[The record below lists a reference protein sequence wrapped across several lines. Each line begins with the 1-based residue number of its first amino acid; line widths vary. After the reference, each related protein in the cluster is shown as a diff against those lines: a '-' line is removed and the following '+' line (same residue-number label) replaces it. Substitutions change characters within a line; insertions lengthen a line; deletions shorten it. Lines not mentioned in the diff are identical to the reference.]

1 MTNNR
6 STFHRD
12 RDISPQCVV
21 YIYVTGNVK
30 RFGIDGARK
39 NEIRANLFYENSSDT
54 ARYPTFR
61 IYTFYDCWFANLL
74 WQIAYV

>member
-6 STFHRD
+6 STSYHD
-12 RDISPQCVV
+12 QDISPQCIV

-30 RFGIDGARK
+30 RFRIDGARQ
-39 NEIRANLFYENSSDT
+39 NEIRANLFYKNSSDI

-61 IYTFYDCWFANLL
+61 IYTF
-74 WQIAYV
+74 